1 MARRFAFALAVLAG
15 LARAGRTDPW
25 AAREVINDLNATE
38 HWPQIILGEVDL
50 LKSEA
55 RAREQV
61 RDVLLLD

>member
-1 MARRFAFALAVLAG
+1 MRCDHVLTQV
-15 LARAGRTDPW
+15 LVELRQRRTDPW